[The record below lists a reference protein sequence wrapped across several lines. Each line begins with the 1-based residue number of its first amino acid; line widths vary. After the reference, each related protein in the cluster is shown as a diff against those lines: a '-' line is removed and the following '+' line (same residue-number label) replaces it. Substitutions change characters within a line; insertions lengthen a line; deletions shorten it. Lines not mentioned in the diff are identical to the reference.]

1 MHFSLS
7 SSFPINKES
16 GALSNVVISM
26 EGHCCLKRLKRE
38 ISGPLDGPKE
48 AHRHDDFQHL
58 IMKNEI
64 EEAQSFLSKTPHYWN
79 TDTTYQKGKE
89 RVKNMTVV
97 NDCEERGIAL
107 IKDFNNTITKDETQK
122 QYLLRVVAQ
131 HRKKFKEQTK
141 TGLKNS

>member
-1 MHFSLS
+1 M
-7 SSFPINKES
+7 
-16 GALSNVVISM
+16 
-26 EGHCCLKRLKRE
+26 
-38 ISGPLDGPKE
+38 
-48 AHRHDDFQHL
+48 
-58 IMKNEI
+58 
-64 EEAQSFLSKTPHYWN
+64 
-79 TDTTYQKGKE
+79 KE

-122 QYLLRVVAQ
+122 QYLLHVVAH